1 MTANT
6 LPNEQECIWLLEKY
20 NTPIHIILHS
30 KRVWEVGRLIGERVG
45 NHCKLDMDLLRA
57 SCLLHDIGKYPSIV
71 GGKKYHDV
79 IGEEILIGEGLAT
92 VGKIIVQHVVL
103 RSDVA
108 VRVCEEHLLF
118 YADKRVVHDN
128 VVSLDDRF
136 LYLVETY
143 GKTSEA
149 VTRLMEMKEETKRVE
164 DAIFAFVDFSPED
177 ITGLIPTI
185 T

>member
-1 MTANT
+1 MIINT
-6 LPNEQECIWLLEKY
+6 VPDEQECIWLLEKY
-20 NTPIHIILHS
+20 NTPNHIILHS
-30 KRVWEVGRLIGERVG
+30 KKVWEVGRLIGEKVRDRSEID
-45 NHCKLDMDLLRA
+45 LDLLRA
-57 SCLLHDIGKYPSIV
+57 SCLLHDIGKYPSII
-71 GGKKYHDV
+71 GGKRYHDIV
-79 IGEEILIGEGLAT
+79 GEEILIGEGLAT
-92 VGKIIVQHVVL
+92 VGNVIVQHVIL

-136 LYLVETY
+136 LYLIDTY

-149 VTRLMEMKEETKRVE
+149 VKRLMEMKDETKRVE

-177 ITGLIPTI
+177 ITGLIP
-185 T
+185 

>member
-1 MTANT
+1 MIINT
-6 LPNEQECIWLLEKY
+6 LPDEQECIWLLEKH
-20 NTPIHIILHS
+20 NTPNHIILHS
-30 KRVWEVGRLIGERVG
+30 KKVWEVGRLIGEKVR
-45 NHCKLDMDLLRA
+45 NHLEIDMDLLRA

-71 GGKKYHDV
+71 GGKRYHDIV
-79 IGEEILIGEGLAT
+79 GEEILIEEGLAT
-92 VGKIIVQHVVL
+92 VGNVIVQHVIL

-108 VRVCEEHLLF
+108 IRVCEEHLLF

-136 LYLVETY
+136 LYLIDTY

-149 VTRLMEMKEETKRVE
+149 VKRLMEMKDETKRVE

-177 ITGLIPTI
+177 ITGLIP
-185 T
+185 